1 MVRVGCL
8 LIPQSFPDRNF
19 LLSPLLVETRHTE
32 SMAEEQL
39 CEVVDGGLLLLLLL
53 VLLFQ
58 MISIT
63 IIIIIIII
71 IKREKCGEC

>member
-8 LIPQSFPDRNF
+8 LIPQSFPDRKL

-63 IIIIIIII
+63 IIIIII
-71 IKREKCGEC
+71 KREKCGEC